1 MANRN
6 LTLALRIKTE
16 VDKAIRD
23 LQRTE
28 KEIRD
33 QGEASEQ
40 STRGINRL
48 TGAYTALGT
57 AIGAAFSVATAR
69 RLINDFKMQEQ
80 AVAGLEASLA
90 SMGRTTEGLSG
101 QLQALASQIQGEG
114 IIGDEAIIQGQSFL
128 TTYSKISDEMLPRAT
143 RLMVDL
149 AAKMRGDVVG
159 AANMVGKASMGMVG
173 ELARAGITF
182 SEETKKSKDFVKI
195 LEEMEAQ
202 VAGVNKQLGE
212 TATGGIDQFDMA
224 LGDLREQFGE
234 ILALGVT
241 DYLRDMKDEMKL
253 SDETVRELSED
264 LKVLVGHL
272 DEAAIGVGGLLAARI
287 AGPALG
293 AMAANVLLLARS
305 LPNMNAGL
313 LAAEAGTKA
322 LAGAATLT
330 RGALA
335 LLGGPVGL
343 IITAA
348 TALAVWKSNSDDAAS
363 STENYSAK
371 LKQLQG
377 DLKGVELAQLQA
389 SIAKAE
395 ADRDRLQQEMKF
407 TSGREFAQLFNKLGA
422 VNRYLNEA
430 KRRAHDLATA
440 AKSTK
445 SGIKGIGEGADEAE
459 DPLRKLIDRLVEQRE
474 TLGLTADELLRYQTE
489 QAIAAAKDKALADSV
504 RQSTEAL
511 ITKRQALREE
521 IAAEEAFE
529 AAVKASEEAVKSE
542 NAEYQAWL
550 ESLDLAAQAIR
561 DTLDPMEP
569 LRREME
575 QLDVLLNAGKL
586 SWEEWAAAT
595 LNVQE
600 RMDELNGKAEETAN
614 EMDQFA
620 IQAGRNIQSAFA
632 DFLFDPFNEG
642 LDGMLAGFV
651 QTIHRMVSELL
662 AQQILRSFFTS
673 MAGGDP
679 SSIFSTLAAGVH
691 HTGGIAGSGPVRQVS
706 PLAFVN
712 APRYHSGGIAGIK
725 PDEVPAVLQRGEEV
739 LTPSD
744 PRHRMNQAGVE
755 SPAPANFRIINAVD
769 PRFVTESMGSA
780 AGEKVIMNVILRN
793 STGIRQLLS

>member
-1 MANRN
+1 MADKN
-6 LTLALRIKTE
+6 LTLAIRIKAE

-23 LQRTE
+23 LQRSE
-28 KEIRD
+28 KEILD
-33 QGEASEQ
+33 QGKAGEKS
-40 STRGINRL
+40 SKGISKL
-48 TGAYTALGT
+48 TGAYTALGA

-69 RLINDFKMQEQ
+69 RLISDFKVQEQ
-80 AVAGLEASLA
+80 AVAGLDASLA
-90 SMGRTTEGLSG
+90 SMGRTTQGLSG
-101 QLQALASQIQGEG
+101 QLQALASQLQGEG

-128 TTYSKISDEMLPRAT
+128 TTYSKISDDLLPRAT

-149 AAKMRGDVVG
+149 AAKMKGDVVG

-173 ELARAGITF
+173 ELALVGITF
-182 SEETKKSKDFVKI
+182 SDETKKSKDFVKI
-195 LEEMEAQ
+195 LEEMESQ
-202 VAGVNKQLGE
+202 VSGVNKKLGE

-224 LGDLREQFGE
+224 LGDLREQLGE
-234 ILALGVT
+234 IIALGVS
-241 DYLRDMKDEMKL
+241 DYLREMKDEMAF
-253 SDETVRELSED
+253 SDETVKELGDD

-272 DEAAIGVGGLLAARI
+272 DEAAIGVSGLLVARI

-293 AMAANVLLLARS
+293 SMAANALFASRAMMIMGASATASALKVDALTLSANLA
-305 LPNMNAGL
+305 
-313 LAAEAGTKA
+313 K
-322 LAGAATLT
+322 
-330 RGALA
+330 GALKF
-335 LLGGPVGL
+335 LGGPVGV

-395 ADRDRLQQEMKF
+395 ADRERLQQEIKF
-407 TSGREFAQLFNKLGA
+407 TSGREFSRLFNKLGD

-445 SGIKGIGEGADEAE
+445 SGIKGIGEGADEA
-459 DPLRKLIDRLVEQRE
+459 DDSLKKFIDRLTQQRE

-511 ITKRQALREE
+511 IAKRQALREE

-529 AAVKASEEAVKSE
+529 AVVKASEEAVKAE

-725 PDEVPAVLQRGEEV
+725 PDEVPAVLKRGEEV

-744 PRHRMNQAGVE
+744 PRHRMNQAGGE
-755 SPAPANFRIINAVD
+755 SQASANFRIINSVD

-793 STGIRQLLS
+793 STGIRQILA